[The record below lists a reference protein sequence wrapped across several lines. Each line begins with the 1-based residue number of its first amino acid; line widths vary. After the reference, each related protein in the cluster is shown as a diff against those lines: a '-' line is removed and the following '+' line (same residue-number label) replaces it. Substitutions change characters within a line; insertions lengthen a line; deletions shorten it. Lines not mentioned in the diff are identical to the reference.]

1 MSLRV
6 ERVAGEVRAV
16 VGEVLARDEI
26 KDPRVRGAGLIT
38 VTHVRVSGD
47 LRHAW
52 ALFTVH
58 DLHPAGLEIVRQGL
72 NNASGYFRQAIA
84 RRLRMKVAPAV
95 KFEVDT
101 VFEKADRVEQLLRED
116 RAERAER
123 EPPAEPEANAEHE
136 DGSSKPKPDD
146 E

>member
-1 MSLRV
+1 MSQRL
-6 ERVAGEVRAV
+6 ERVAGEVRAIL
-16 VGEVLARDEI
+16 GEVLARDEI

-47 LRHAW
+47 LRHAR

-58 DLHPAGLEIVRQGL
+58 DADAAALDRVRQGL
-72 NNASGYFRQAIA
+72 DHASGYFRQAIA

-95 KFEVDT
+95 KFEVDK
-101 VFEKADRVEQLLRED
+101 VFEQAERVEKILRDE
-116 RAERAER
+116 AMAHPAAA
-123 EPPAEPEANAEHE
+123 PPSTGEHDD
-136 DGSSKPKPDD
+136 DGGGD

>member
-1 MSLRV
+1 M

-26 KDPRVRGAGLIT
+26 KDPRVRGVGLIT

-58 DLHPAGLEIVRQGL
+58 DLNAAGLEVVRQGL

-101 VFEKADRVEQLLRED
+101 VFEQADRVEKLLRDD
-116 RAERAER
+116 RAAH
-123 EPPAEPEANAEHE
+123 PESAAVSAPTDTDADADVDDD
-136 DGSSKPKPDD
+136 DGDD
-146 E
+146 K

>member
-1 MSLRV
+1 M

-26 KDPRVRGAGLIT
+26 KDPRVRGVGLIT

-58 DLHPAGLEIVRQGL
+58 DLNAAGLEVVRQGL

-101 VFEKADRVEQLLRED
+101 VFEQADRVEKLLRDE
-116 RAERAER
+116 RAAQAERAADSA
-123 EPPAEPEANAEHE
+123 PADTDADADVDD
-136 DGSSKPKPDD
+136 DGGDK
-146 E
+146 